1 MDILITI
8 LIAVASIA
16 VSAYIVVRIFSRRIE
31 NNVLAKMEDSF
42 SKASLEAISKNS
54 EQFLKWAR
62 ELLSQET
69 QTNVRELTNKKEL
82 IDNTLQQMKSEMDKV
97 QEMIAAFEKDRDL
110 KFGAISKGLEN
121 HSQQT
126 AKLQEITQNLS
137 RILADPRQRGIWGQK
152 IAEDILHL
160 IGMQEGINYHQ
171 QKGLAIAPGR
181 PDFTF
186 LLPNK
191 KIINMD
197 VKFPLDNFR
206 RFIEESNEPARQG
219 YRAQFLKDARVMIKQ
234 VTTRDYINTDADTLD
249 YAIVFIPLEQAY
261 AFIMEQDGTFMDDA
275 LRARV
280 IVCSPWTLYAMLA
293 VIRQSIDNFN
303 LERSANRILELM
315 TAFYKQWGNYVGEMD
330 KMGKKID
337 DLHGVFNNLV
347 TTRRNQLERP
357 LQQIDQLYRQRHLTG
372 IGEEE
377 QSIPQVDG
385 NNRNNHKM
393 NDDF

>member
-1 MDILITI
+1 MEILLIIIT
-8 LIAVASIA
+8 AVVSIA
-16 VSAYIVVRIFSRRIE
+16 LSTFVVVRIFSRRIE

-42 SKASLEAISKNS
+42 SRASLEAISKNS
-54 EQFLKWAR
+54 EQFLKWAK
-62 ELLSQET
+62 ELLSKET
-69 QTNVRELTNKKEL
+69 EGNVRELNGKKEL
-82 IDNTLQQMKSEMDKV
+82 IDNTLQQMKLEMGKV
-97 QEMIAAFEKDRDL
+97 QEMITAFEKDRDL

-126 AKLQEITQNLS
+126 ARLQEITQNLS

-152 IAEDILHL
+152 IAEDILQM

-171 QKGLAIAPGR
+171 QKGMAIAPGR

-206 RFIEESNEPARQG
+206 RYIEETNEPSRQG
-219 YRAQFLKDARVMIKQ
+219 YKTQFLKDARTMVKQ

-261 AFIMEQDGTFMDDA
+261 TFIMEQDGNFMDDA
-275 LRARV
+275 LRSRV

-315 TAFYKQWGNYVGEMD
+315 TAFYKQWNNYVTEMD

-357 LQQIDQLYRQRHLTG
+357 LQQIDQLYRQRHPAESSDELQPAALPDG
-372 IGEEE
+372 SRQNSKKSEE
-377 QSIPQVDG
+377 
-385 NNRNNHKM
+385 
-393 NDDF
+393 DF